1 MAEPFKAFVPK
12 TAIDVRECYSKLL
25 QEMKLSLIAKN
36 TIQRILT
43 DYHQLIPDKK
53 IDNDYIF
60 VLEPLALF
68 LNKTDV
74 LEKYKNDY
82 PVEQLVGESQ

>member
-1 MAEPFKAFVPK
+1 MAEPFTAFVPN
-12 TAIDVRECYSKLL
+12 TAIDVRGCYSKLL

-43 DYHQLIPDKK
+43 DYHQLVQEKTIE
-53 IDNDYIF
+53 NDYMF

-68 LNKTDV
+68 LNKTDM
-74 LEKYKNDY
+74 LEDYKKNH
-82 PVEQLVGESQ
+82 PVEQLVGEPQ